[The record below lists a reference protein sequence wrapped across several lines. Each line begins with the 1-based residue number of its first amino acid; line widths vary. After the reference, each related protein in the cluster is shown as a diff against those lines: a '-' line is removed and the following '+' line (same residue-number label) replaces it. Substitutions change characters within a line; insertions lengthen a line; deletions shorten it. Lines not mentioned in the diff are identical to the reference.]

1 MNGNADDV
9 DSADDEDDGVMMM
22 MRKMIKIKI
31 LMRTLDSLG
40 KPRQV

>member
-1 MNGNADDV
+1 MRENDDDV

-40 KPRQV
+40 KSRQV